1 MQYLILLFLG
11 LSSILFSESQQ
22 PPTDPVGKA
31 RPASEKEASLLQTPM
46 TLQEAMKSSDTNLL
60 VEAETHDLLSP
71 SGKSFKIS
79 ILTPKQAEDIFR
91 EMAEQKNIPFCYPED
106 GCYARA
112 HEMTRLMEK
121 KGIISGKIFL
131 EGDLKVETKNTP
143 KGYVEWW
150 FHVVPLVAVKK
161 GDKIVLS
168 VIDPSIA
175 SSPLIIED
183 WVAKQTSHPKGK
195 AEALYRTERFNYLP
209 SDKMQKL
216 DNYRVKDIEHTTQT
230 LNSYLVLQK
239 ERNKPNPRNFSQ
251 CNSVFNKLIRWVL
264 NEPNSST

>member
-79 ILTPKQAEDIFR
+79 LLTPKQAEDIFK

>member
-175 SSPLIIED
+175 SSPLTIEE
-183 WVAKQTSHPKGK
+183 WVAKQTSHPEGK
-195 AEALYRTERFNYLP
+195 AEALYKTERFNYRP
-209 SDKMQKL
+209 SDKMQQL
-216 DNYRVKDIEHTTQT
+216 DKYRVKDIEDTVQT
-230 LNSYLVLQK
+230 LDDYLILQK
-239 ERNKPNPRNFSQ
+239 ERNKPNP
-251 CNSVFNKLIRWVL
+251 
-264 NEPNSST
+264 

>member
-79 ILTPKQAEDIFR
+79 LLTPKQAEDIFK

-175 SSPLIIED
+175 SSPLTIED

>member
-11 LSSILFSESQQ
+11 LSSILFSESHQ
-22 PPTDPVGKA
+22 PPSDPVGKA
-31 RPASEKEASLLQTPM
+31 RPVSEKQAPSPQIPM
-46 TLQEAMKSSDTNLL
+46 TLQEAMKSSDTNLM
-60 VEAETHDLLSP
+60 VDAETHELLSP

-79 ILTPKQAEDIFR
+79 ILTPKQTEDIFR
-91 EMAEQKNIPFCYPED
+91 EMAGQKNIPFCYPED

-121 KGIISGKIFL
+121 KGIISGKLFL
-131 EGDLKVETKNTP
+131 EGELKVETKNTP

-175 SSPLIIED
+175 SSPLTIEE

-195 AEALYRTERFNYLP
+195 EWALYRTERFNYLP

-239 ERNKPNPRNFSQ
+239 ERNKPNPRSFSQ

-264 NEPNSST
+264 NDPLS

>member
-79 ILTPKQAEDIFR
+79 LLTPKQAEDIFR

-175 SSPLIIED
+175 SSPLTIEE

-195 AEALYRTERFNYLP
+195 AEALYKTERFNYLP
-209 SDKMQKL
+209 WDKMQKL

>member
-46 TLQEAMKSSDTNLL
+46 TLQEAIKSSDTNLL

-79 ILTPKQAEDIFR
+79 LLTPKQAEDIFK

-175 SSPLIIED
+175 SSPLTIEE

-239 ERNKPNPRNFSQ
+239 ERNKPNPRSFSQ

>member
-175 SSPLIIED
+175 SSPLTIEE